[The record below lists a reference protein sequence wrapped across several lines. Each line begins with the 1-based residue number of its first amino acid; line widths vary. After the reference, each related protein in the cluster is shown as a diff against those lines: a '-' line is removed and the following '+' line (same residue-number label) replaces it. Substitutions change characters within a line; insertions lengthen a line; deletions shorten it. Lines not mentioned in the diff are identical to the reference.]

1 MRRMGKTAVIVMI
14 ALLICFTFYC
24 SKDKDETTG
33 KARVKKK
40 KPVPIT
46 PEIARVEIDP
56 PKPISTDFI
65 RAVPVLKHAGMRF
78 VTYSYQWYV
87 NGEPVP
93 GGNKRLLA
101 KTHFKK
107 GDEVYCRVKAAR
119 GKYESEVEESD
130 EIKIGN
136 APPMVHSTPVSP
148 FRVPGEFHHA
158 IRASDPDGDAL
169 TYRLVSP
176 QEHDIF
182 INPDTGE
189 LEWYISKVPG
199 DPGADRA
206 EVSPRPEDEG
216 TAAQRETEGSSKTKP
231 TVKPQL
237 SPFVSIIFEV
247 RDSGGATATSSI
259 DLNLSK
265 GTEEPK

>member
-1 MRRMGKTAVIVMI
+1 MGKTAIIVII

-24 SKDKDETTG
+24 SKDEDETKG
-33 KARVKKK
+33 KIAAKKK
-40 KPVPIT
+40 KPLPVT
-46 PEIARVEIDP
+46 PEIAKVEIDP
-56 PKPISTDFI
+56 PKPVSTDFI
-65 RAVPVLKHAGMRF
+65 RAVPVLKHTGMRF

-93 GGNKRLLA
+93 DSNKRLLA

-107 GDEVYCRVKAAR
+107 GDEVYCRVKAVR
-119 GKYESEVEESD
+119 GKYESKVVESD

-136 APPMVHSTPVSP
+136 APPIVHSTPVSP
-148 FRVPGEFHHA
+148 FRVPGEFHYA
-158 IRASDPDGDAL
+158 IKASDPDGDAL

-199 DPGADRA
+199 DPAAGRD
-206 EVSPRPEDEG
+206 EVSPQPEDEE
-216 TAAQRETEGSSKTKP
+216 TAAQREMEERSEAKP
-231 TVKPQL
+231 TAKPGL
-237 SPFVSIIFEV
+237 SPFVRIIFEV
-247 RDSGGATATSSI
+247 RDSGGATVTSSI
-259 DLNLSK
+259 NLNLSK
-265 GTEEPK
+265 GTEDPK